1 MRTNTKKLVATLLVV
16 AMVVALVSV
25 SALAAPASGKQFK
38 GYTIIGDSITSG
50 YSVEKDPNWD
60 ANLVP
65 QDIDYGILANMVAA
79 PEGYYSVQ
87 DVEALRQMGG
97 GTTYRVHGAYPD
109 LVANGLGYQLPNDS
123 PASYADLE
131 NQGYYNLSLPGLRTV
146 EVREMLDPDYHGD
159 DISQEI
165 WDIVQK
171 DGKQVMMDKAREYI
185 KNSDVLTIN
194 IGSNDVAINCFIR
207 ALKVMDAAG
216 ADTQSLNYIRAAVA
230 AGDFGTATSYLF
242 EAAKLLGVFPAAA
255 AAYMQG
261 LMSGLGTFTENWDPI
276 IKSIYAINPDIKI
289 YAVGFFNPFKNF
301 HITDLGDEYFLRIG
315 HALDIL
321 LQTMNVY
328 VTQLSAY
335 KDTYTYVDIFD
346 TEPIGMGTLL
356 TGLIDGTYF
365 KYILFTVHPTNEG
378 HKFIA
383 SQILK
388 AMQADPPA
396 NPEPVNPQPTQPVV
410 TGKYIDVKDGDW
422 FKTFV
427 DYVSDRGIMTG
438 VTDNTFEPNSNLT
451 RAQVATILYAL
462 EGKPGNDT
470 NAFADVAPN
479 SWYYDPVNW
488 CASKGI
494 VAGTGNGT
502 FEPNRDVTREEL
514 ATMLRSYAAY
524 LGGDVNSASDI
535 SGFADASSVS
545 AWAQQPVQWAVAKG
559 LMSGRPGNMIA
570 PQGTATRAE
579 MAVMM
584 KNFCEAYG
592 K

>member
-1 MRTNTKKLVATLLVV
+1 MRTSTKKLCAVLLVV
-16 AMVVALVSV
+16 AMVAGIMSV

-50 YSVEKDPNWD
+50 YSVEKDPVWD
-60 ANLVP
+60 ANLQPV
-65 QDIDYGILANMVAA
+65 DIDYGILANMVAA

-87 DVEALRQMGG
+87 EVEALRKLGG

-109 LVANGLGYQLPNDS
+109 LVADGLGYKMPDDS
-123 PASYADLE
+123 AASYADLE

-146 EVREMLDPDYHGD
+146 EVREMLDPTYNGD

-171 DGKQVMMDKAREYI
+171 DGKEVMKKKAREYI
-185 KNSDVLTIN
+185 ANSDVLTIN

-230 AGDFGTATSYLF
+230 AGDYGTATSYLF

-261 LMSGLGTFTENWDPI
+261 LMSGLGTFTQNWDPI
-276 IKSIYAINPDIKI
+276 IKAIRDINPDVKI

-315 HALDIL
+315 HALDVL
-321 LQTMNVY
+321 MQTMNIY
-328 VTQLSAY
+328 ITQLASV
-335 KDTYTYVDIFD
+335 KDEYTYVDIFD

-378 HKFIA
+378 HKYIA

-388 AMQADPPA
+388 AMEADPPA
-396 NPEPVNPQPTQPVV
+396 SSDDETTPAV
-410 TGKYIDVKDGDW
+410 TGRYVDVQDGDW
-422 FKTFV
+422 YKSFV

-438 VTDNTFEPNSNLT
+438 VTSNTFEPNSNLT

-462 EGKPGNDT
+462 EGKPENTND
-470 NAFADVAPN
+470 AFNDVTPG
-479 SWYYDPVNW
+479 SWYYDAVNW

-494 VAGTGNGT
+494 VAGTGNGA
-502 FEPNRDVTREEL
+502 FEPQRDVTREEL

-524 LGGDVNSASDI
+524 FGGDTAARADI
-535 SGFADASSVS
+535 SGYADAASVS
-545 AWAQQPVQWAVAKG
+545 SWATESVQWAVAKG
-559 LMSGRPGNMIA
+559 LISGRPGNLIA

-584 KNFCEAYG
+584 KNFCEAFG